1 MNYIVR
7 PGDYLSKIASAHGIA
22 DWRAL
27 YNHPSNAE
35 FRRLRPNPNLI
46 YPGDELF
53 IPDRTDKSA
62 PAPTGGPS
70 RFRAHR
76 SSNRLQV
83 TLRDFEGHPLANQ
96 PATLEV
102 AGATRPVTTD
112 GSGQLDE
119 PIPPDATRAQVTING
134 VVITFAIGELNPMDD
149 ADDDGVS
156 GVQGRLCNLGYYGG
170 PIDGELSDETREA
183 IRAYQ
188 RKCGLVESGYADR
201 PLKDALRSEYG
212 S

>member
-1 MNYIVR
+1 MIYIVR
-7 PGDYLSKIASAHGIA
+7 AGDYLSKIASAHGIA
-22 DWRAL
+22 DWHAL

-53 IPDRTDKSA
+53 IPDRTGKAA

-76 SSNRLQV
+76 SSNTLQV
-83 TLRDFEGHPLANQ
+83 TLRDFEGRPLANQ
-96 PATLEV
+96 AATLEV
-102 AGATRPVTTD
+102 AGASRAVTTD
-112 GSGQLDE
+112 GSGRLNE
-119 PIPPDATRAQVTING
+119 PIPPDVTRAQVTING
-134 VVITFAIGELNPMDD
+134 VTITFAIGELNPMDD

-156 GVQGRLCNLGYYGG
+156 GVQGRLSNLGYYGG
-170 PIDGELSDETREA
+170 EIDGELGDETRDA
-183 IRAYQ
+183 IRAFQ
-188 RKCGLVESGYADR
+188 RAHDLVESGYADR